1 LTLAAGVQNP
11 KPALEY
17 PVNEVKQML
26 DVNYTGVFVA
36 ARACANEMYRY
47 KVKDGSICLV
57 ASMSGSIANKG
68 LITPVYNS
76 SKGAVVQLARSL
88 AMEWGRTRSDKSGGI
103 RVNSL
108 SPGHIRTPMVNKNF
122 EDGDLSEP
130 DIAERA
136 MLGRIS
142 EPEEFKATGLFLMS
156 KASSFIVSLQ
166 PPCLDNLEEF

>member
-1 LTLAAGVQNP
+1 LSLAAGVQNP

-156 KASSFIVSLQ
+156 KASSFIVSYNSLA
-166 PPCLDNLEEF
+166 